1 MYKTIQRLVGH
12 RIYRIGPDGP
22 CGYNSTEDKVSVLMA
37 NGDWKTIPFG
47 GFMEVGNVV
56 GVRRLKI
63 MDVSALCSD
72 NDGHKVVYTIPR
84 HHYLVGTYLYGK
96 CFILLYDGE
105 VKHYLD
111 KNADQDTKNNVVWL

>member
-12 RIYRIGPDGP
+12 HICRIGPNGP
-22 CGYNSTEDKVSVLMA
+22 CGCDSTEDKVSVLIT
-37 NGDWKTIPFG
+37 NGDWEAIPFG
-47 GFMEVGNVV
+47 GFMEVGNVI

-63 MDVSALCSD
+63 MDVCALCSD
-72 NDGHKVVYTIPR
+72 ADGHKIVYTIPR
-84 HHYLVGTYLYGK
+84 NHYLVGTYLNGK

-111 KNADQDTKNNVVWL
+111 KNSDQNTKNNVVWL

>member
-12 RIYRIGPDGP
+12 HICRIGPDGP
-22 CGYNSTEDKVSVLMA
+22 CSCDSTEDNVSVLTT
-37 NGDWKTIPFG
+37 NGDWKAIPFG
-47 GFMEVGNVV
+47 GFMEVGNVI

-63 MDVSALCSD
+63 MDVCALCSD
-72 NDGHKVVYTIPR
+72 DDGHKVVYTIPR
-84 HHYLVGTYLYGK
+84 NHYLVGTYLNGK

-111 KNADQDTKNNVVWL
+111 KNSDQNTKNNVVWL

>member
-56 GVRRLKI
+56 VVGVCNASK
-63 MDVSALCSD
+63 D
-72 NDGHKVVYTIPR
+72 NGCICAM
-84 HHYLVGTYLYGK
+84 L
-96 CFILLYDGE
+96 
-105 VKHYLD
+105 
-111 KNADQDTKNNVVWL
+111 